1 MLNCTKEYYYK
12 KKFVSI
18 NCKKRTIKSILEEL
32 YKRLILPF
40 YTLIISLIGASLIIE
55 PKSKYLSKFYKL
67 NIFLMGVFVIILSQ
81 LGMKFIISSSIV
93 TYFIVFLPLIFLL
106 AYYLVLSIKTKFK
119 LGLL

>member
-1 MLNCTKEYYYK
+1 MDYYK

-18 NCKKRTIKSILEEL
+18 KCNNRTVKSILEEL

-81 LGMKFIISSSIV
+81 LSMKFIISSSIV
-93 TYFIVFLPLIFLL
+93 TYFIVFLPLILVL
-106 AYYLVLSIKTKFK
+106 AYYLILNIQSIID
-119 LGLL
+119 